1 MIRASAPDCNNV
13 AVPPLARWPGGVVQR
28 VAVSGGELVVETLGA
43 GPPLLLLHGWTL
55 DRRMWLPQLSLAD
68 HFTLVGIDRR
78 GFGQST
84 APPDLASEPDDVL
97 CVADALSLDR
107 FHLVG
112 MSQSGRVA
120 LAVADRAADRLLSLT
135 LQGTALDGVAGDDEQ
150 VPIAAMT
157 AAARSGDLPGMR
169 CMVEDHHLMQ
179 PVNSAGAALAAAML
193 ADYDGRDLLAQ
204 GQVLPAFADT
214 IVGAPFQVTAIVGS
228 EDTSRRRANACALTA
243 AGAVMVALPRAGHL
257 CNIDSPDAFNAAIL
271 RHHAALPRL
280 SA

>member
-1 MIRASAPDCNNV
+1 LIAASPGRNNPPEPP
-13 AVPPLARWPGGVVQR
+13 VPRWPGGAVEHVV
-28 VAVSGGELVVETLGA
+28 VLGGVLVVETQGA

-55 DRRMWLPQLSLAD
+55 DRRMWLPQLPLAH
-68 HFTLVGIDRR
+68 HFTLVGVDRR

-84 APPDLASEPDDVL
+84 ALPNLAGEPDDVL
-97 CVADALSLDR
+97 RIADVLGLDR

-135 LQGTALDGVAGDDEQ
+135 LQGAALDGVSGEDEQ
-150 VPIAAMT
+150 MPIAAMT

-169 CMVEDHHLMQ
+169 SLVEDHHLMQ
-179 PVNSAGAALAAAML
+179 PVNPAGDMLAAAML

-204 GQVLPAFADT
+204 GQVLPAFAEA
-214 IVGAPFQVTAIVGS
+214 IAGATFPVTAIVGS
-228 EDTSRRRANACALTA
+228 EDTPRRRANANALAA
-243 AGAVMVALPRAGHL
+243 AGATLIVLPQAGHL

-271 RHHAALPRL
+271 SRHAALPRL

>member
-1 MIRASAPDCNNV
+1 MAD
-13 AVPPLARWPGGVVQR
+13 PPLARWPGGVVQC
-28 VAVSGGELVVETLGA
+28 VTVSGGELVVETLGA

-55 DRRMWLPQLSLAD
+55 DRRMWLPQLPLAR
-68 HFTLVGIDRR
+68 HFTLVGVDRR

-97 CVADALSLDR
+97 RIADALGLDR
-107 FHLVG
+107 FHLIG

-135 LQGTALDGVAGDDEQ
+135 LQGTALDGVSGDDEQ
-150 VPIAAMT
+150 MPIVAMT

-169 CMVEDHHLMQ
+169 SLVEDHHLMQ
-179 PVNSAGAALAAAML
+179 PVNPASATLAAAML
-193 ADYDGRDLLAQ
+193 ADYGGRDLLGQ
-204 GQVLPAFADT
+204 GRGLPAFADA
-214 IVGAPFQVTAIVGS
+214 IVGAPFPVMAVVGC
-228 EDTSRRRANACALTA
+228 EDTPRRRANANALAA
-243 AGAVMVALPRAGHL
+243 AGAEMVLLPGAGHL

-271 RHHAALPRL
+271 TDHMALPRL